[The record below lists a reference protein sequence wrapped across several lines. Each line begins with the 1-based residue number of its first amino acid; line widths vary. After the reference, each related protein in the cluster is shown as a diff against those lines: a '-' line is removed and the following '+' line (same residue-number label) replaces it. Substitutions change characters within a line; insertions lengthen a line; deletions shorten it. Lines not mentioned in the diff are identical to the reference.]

1 MGLFRSE
8 DEVLEDEKKQQYKD
22 LKNKIK
28 KEKEENERK
37 RFYKELG
44 IDSKEDMERLE
55 NIKNWSKRKSKE
67 LYKVT
72 FSTGEFQTYYSV
84 CASIVVDFNILNVL
98 LDNKKAINSL
108 AEHNKD
114 LNDKIDTLICHNQN
128 LENKFDTLIKQ
139 NEDLNNKFDTLIEI
153 LKSK

>member
-8 DEVLEDEKKQQYKD
+8 DEVLQDEKKRQEKD
-22 LKNKIK
+22 LEEK
-28 KEKEENERK
+28 KEENKRK
-37 RFYKELG
+37 RFYEELG
-44 IDSKEDMERLE
+44 IDSKEDIERLE

-67 LYKVT
+67 LCKVT

-98 LDNKKAINSL
+98 LDNKKALNSL
-108 AEHNKD
+108 ADHNKD
-114 LNDKIDTLICHNQN
+114 LNDKIDTLISHNQN

>member
-8 DEVLEDEKKQQYKD
+8 DEVLEDEKKQREKD
-22 LKNKIK
+22 LE

-44 IDSKEDMERLE
+44 IDSKEDIERLE
-55 NIKNWSKRKSKE
+55 NIKKQSKIESRNFYK
-67 LYKVT
+67 LYYPN
-72 FSTGEFQTYYSV
+72 GEFKTYSAV
-84 CASIVVDFNILNVL
+84 CASMIIEFNTLNVL
-98 LDNKKAINSL
+98 LDNKKALNSL
-108 AEHNKD
+108 VEHNKD
-114 LNDKIDTLICHNQN
+114 LNDKI
-128 LENKFDTLIKQ
+128 DTLIKQ

>member
-8 DEVLEDEKKQQYKD
+8 EEVLKDEKKQQDKD

-37 RFYKELG
+37 RFYEELG

-55 NIKNWSKRKSKE
+55 NIKEHSKKDSRRFYKSPHVSGD
-67 LYKVT
+67 YM
-72 FSTGEFQTYYSV
+72 TYCAI
-84 CASIVVDFNILNVL
+84 CASMVIEFNILNIL
-98 LDNKKAINSL
+98 LDNKKALNSL
-108 AEHNKD
+108 VGHNKD
-114 LNDKIDTLICHNQN
+114 LNDKL
-128 LENKFDTLIKQ
+128 DTLIKQ
-139 NEDLNNKFDTLIEI
+139 NEDLNNKFDTLIDI